1 MRGGCL
7 GKSFMF
13 HGTFGRYFGPKGFFL
28 GGEGYERTNGE
39 DEKGSEESFCDG
51 LSFRWK
57 KEM

>member
-1 MRGGCL
+1 MAVALVSRSCFTEHLVGIL
-7 GKSFMF
+7 DQKD
-13 HGTFGRYFGPKGFFL
+13 FF